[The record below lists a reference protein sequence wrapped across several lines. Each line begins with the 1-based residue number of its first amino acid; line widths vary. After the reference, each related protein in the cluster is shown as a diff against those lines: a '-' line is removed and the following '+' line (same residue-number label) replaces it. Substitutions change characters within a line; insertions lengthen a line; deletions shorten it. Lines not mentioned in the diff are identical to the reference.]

1 MVAEF
6 LPQRLFG
13 LGIGEVGRQ
22 PVNTFPLLLRMRR
35 GAV

>member
-6 LPQRLFG
+6 LPQHLFG
-13 LGIGEVGRQ
+13 LGIGEVGRRR
-22 PVNTFPLLLRMRR
+22 VNTFPLLLRTCR

>member
-6 LPQRLFG
+6 QPQRLFG
-13 LGIGEVGRQ
+13 LGIGEVGRRR
-22 PVNTFPLLLRMRR
+22 VDMFPLLLRTRR